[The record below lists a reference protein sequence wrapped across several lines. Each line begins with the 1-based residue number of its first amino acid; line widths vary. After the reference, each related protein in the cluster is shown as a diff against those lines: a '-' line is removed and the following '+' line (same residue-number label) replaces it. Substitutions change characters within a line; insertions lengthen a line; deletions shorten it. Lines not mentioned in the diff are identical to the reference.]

1 MRLAFVEHTS
11 ARSFGQYITVDGTR
25 LHYVDH
31 GAGTP
36 VVLLHGNGSM
46 VGDFIS
52 SGIVEQLGRGYRV
65 VAFDRPGF
73 GYSERP
79 STRTWCA
86 VEQAKLLLRAWQF
99 LDIERPVVVGHSWGS
114 LVALAA
120 ALEPEN
126 RIKGLVLLSGYYYP
140 APMAHPN
147 RRAAP
152 ALSVL
157 PGMLREALMPIAW
170 RLAAPGAVERIFA
183 PCAVPERFKK
193 FYSLADALRPSQMRT
208 VREEAAMLPEMTMRL
223 SALYK
228 ELDVPIRLLAGSDD
242 GIVDTNTHSVR
253 LQRELAQ
260 STLKVIPR
268 CGHMVHHAAP
278 NEVARAI
285 VGLTQVEQPRPTCL
299 GVPRHWLQIDGSATV
314 H

>member
-1 MRLAFVEHTS
+1 MVPVSLVCSAAIMHHVRLTGSKASWFIERCQQVARPRPSAILRELRMRLAFVEHTS
-11 ARSFGQYITVDGTR
+11 ARPLGQYITVDGTR

-31 GAGTP
+31 GTGTP

-126 RIKGLVLLSGYYYP
+126 RVKGLVLLSGYYYP

-152 ALSVL
+152 PLSVL

-193 FYSLADALRPSQMRT
+193 FYSLAD
-208 VREEAAMLPEMTMRL
+208 
-223 SALYK
+223 
-228 ELDVPIRLLAGSDD
+228 
-242 GIVDTNTHSVR
+242 
-253 LQRELAQ
+253 
-260 STLKVIPR
+260 
-268 CGHMVHHAAP
+268 
-278 NEVARAI
+278 
-285 VGLTQVEQPRPTCL
+285 
-299 GVPRHWLQIDGSATV
+299 
-314 H
+314 

>member
-140 APMAHPN
+140 TSMARPN
-147 RRAAP
+147 LRAAP
-152 ALSVL
+152 PLSVL

-170 RLAAPGAVERIFA
+170 RLAAPGAVERIFSSIA
-183 PCAVPERFKK
+183 ACA
-193 FYSLADALRPSQMRT
+193 S
-208 VREEAAMLPEMTMRL
+208 
-223 SALYK
+223 
-228 ELDVPIRLLAGSDD
+228 SDF
-242 GIVDTNTHSVR
+242 R
-253 LQRELAQ
+253 
-260 STLKVIPR
+260 
-268 CGHMVHHAAP
+268 
-278 NEVARAI
+278 
-285 VGLTQVEQPRPTCL
+285 
-299 GVPRHWLQIDGSATV
+299 
-314 H
+314 